1 MLNFDRTRLTELIK
15 EAKGSQTLDE
25 LAAKTGIS
33 KFQLSRIM
41 NGNYKRAPHMSTL
54 RKIAGVSG
62 IPGLFD
68 QMVELIN
75 ATAPEPEYEIEV
87 LDDGSDGF
95 ELLAEGLHNYVIE
108 EVLTDDPEE
117 EVLDDGSGSL
127 ENIVE
132 LGAKSTEYELSEKML
147 KTRNMCK
154 ASITMSMSSLG
165 MDLQWSKMPV
175 EDNDKFIQYPFRLA
189 IKNHPIQK
197 WSFVFLFEYGGEE
210 LEHVMQALGKLAIS
224 HPLYN
229 EKISLVFTDREK
241 YIKYTSREMT
251 FSSYPLWNMNLS
263 AMLVNFSEMC
273 VTEECYLFLADD
285 MTEESIASLHFPD
298 SLMNDFMLENILDYR
313 KKRK

>member
-1 MLNFDRTRLTELIK
+1 MLDFDRTRLTELIK
-15 EAKGSQTLDE
+15 EAKGGQTLDE

-68 QMVELIN
+68 QMVDLIN

-95 ELLAEGLHNYVIE
+95 ELLAEGPYNYVMME
-108 EVLTDDPEE
+108 EDDVEE
-117 EVLDDGSGSL
+117 EILEDGSGCLGTSTGPDTDAETHARPDSL
-127 ENIVE
+127 
-132 LGAKSTEYELSEKML
+132 TP
-147 KTRNMCK
+147 TRNMCK
-154 ASITMSMSSLG
+154 ACITMSMASLG
-165 MDLQWSKMPV
+165 MNLQWSKMPE

-189 IKNHPIQK
+189 IKEHPIQK
-197 WSFVFLFEYGGEE
+197 WSFVFLFEYGGED
-210 LEHVMQALGKLAIS
+210 LEHVMQVLGRLAVS

-229 EKISLVFTDREK
+229 EKISLVFTDRDS

-273 VTEECYLFLADD
+273 VTEECYLFLSDD

-298 SLMNDFMLENILDYR
+298 SLMDDFILENVLDYR

>member
-54 RKIAGVSG
+54 RKIASVSG

-68 QMVELIN
+68 QMVDLIN

-95 ELLAEGLHNYVIE
+95 ELLAEGPFNYVIME
-108 EVLTDDPEE
+108 EDEVEE
-117 EVLDDGSGSL
+117 EVLDDGSGNTGS
-127 ENIVE
+127 IT
-132 LGAKSTEYELSEKML
+132 GTEKEAETQEQMDKLVP
-147 KTRNMCK
+147 TRNMCK
-154 ASITMSMSSLG
+154 ACITMSMASLG
-165 MDLQWSKMPV
+165 MNLQWSKMPE
-175 EDNDKFIQYPFRLA
+175 EDNDKFIQYSFRLA
-189 IKNHPIQK
+189 IKEHPIQK
-197 WSFVFLFEYGGEE
+197 WSFVFLYEYGGED
-210 LEHVMQALGKLAIS
+210 LEHIMQALGKLAIA